1 MERSTAIITDRS
13 QESINLVKHK
23 LTDLWPDL
31 AICGE
36 ARNGPDSIRLVNRYH
51 PKIAFLE
58 VRIPELCGME
68 VARQISNHC
77 HVVFI
82 SSHDHYAINA
92 FEAGAVDYLLKPV
105 QSKRFSITIERL
117 KEKVAA
123 SSGTRTPGN
132 MFSNQP
138 DSPQARNAAGG
149 FLKWIKVRDT
159 NGIRLIDVDDVSYFN
174 SRDRYTAVIT
184 RTNESYIRKPIRELA
199 AELDPDRFWRIHRG
213 TLVNAGCI
221 ERISQSSTGR
231 GIVKLKQNSETLT
244 ISRRYL
250 SLFRQM

>member
-1 MERSTAIITDRS
+1 M
-13 QESINLVKHK
+13 
-23 LTDLWPDL
+23 
-31 AICGE
+31 
-36 ARNGPDSIRLVNRYH
+36 
-51 PKIAFLE
+51 
-58 VRIPELCGME
+58 CGME

-184 RTNESYIRKPIRELA
+184 RTK
-199 AELDPDRFWRIHRG
+199 
-213 TLVNAGCI
+213 
-221 ERISQSSTGR
+221 
-231 GIVKLKQNSETLT
+231 
-244 ISRRYL
+244 
-250 SLFRQM
+250 